1 MKKVGK
7 YFIVVILCLVLVTG
21 FVLYSPRFLLYSS
34 EYRKANAVILILGPD
49 FKARQK
55 EAYELIDEGMADY
68 LIIPAYHKV
77 YRVYEK
83 EMKKYLSPNL
93 NFLKSGQNNVNANKK
108 FYEDTHLEIIEAK
121 EIMSDLRLKSAIFV
135 SSPYHMRRIKLIAGN
150 VFDSNKNIFYFVP
163 THYEKAP
170 ADFRE
175 LSSADWKKVRREY
188 SKILWFL
195 LYSPWSK

>member
-1 MKKVGK
+1 
-7 YFIVVILCLVLVTG
+7 VTG

-34 EYRKANAVILILGPD
+34 EYRKADAVILILGPD

-93 NFLKSGQNNVNANKK
+93 NFLKSR
-108 FYEDTHLEIIEAK
+108 AK
-121 EIMSDLRLKSAIFV
+121 
-135 SSPYHMRRIKLIAGN
+135 
-150 VFDSNKNIFYFVP
+150 
-163 THYEKAP
+163 
-170 ADFRE
+170 
-175 LSSADWKKVRREY
+175 
-188 SKILWFL
+188 
-195 LYSPWSK
+195 